1 MVPPRAR
8 RAARARDAA
17 RKQEEQPAGDTRMR
31 LTILAVVI
39 GALLLTLVV
48 RLWYLQVLDH
58 EDFSARAS
66 DNQVR
71 LIRSEAPRGRI
82 LDHNGNVLVDNRVS
96 YSVGV
101 EKAQIKNRDD
111 MDNIVSRLSVLVNQ
125 SEDEI
130 RAKLDKPK
138 GSPVDAI
145 PIADDV
151 PKTLLL
157 YIEEHQDEFLG
168 VVPMTR
174 PVRVFTQLTGCT
186 DAERQKAIADQTDF
200 AANREDIRKDP
211 CRSIA
216 PHVLGYVGET
226 TADDLEQHSEYRI
239 GDSIGRGGV
248 EASFE
253 SSLRGQPGLKKIEVN
268 SQGKQVSVLGEEA
281 PVQGDD
287 VVLTLDPDVQ
297 AIAEEALRDG
307 VLDARNTYDKE
318 KGHPTPAPGGAVV
331 VLDTH
336 TGGVVAMASY
346 PTFNPQDFIGG
357 ISQNVWEGLND
368 PANQYPLNNRA
379 IQGQYPAASTFK
391 VVTAISALQNGFV
404 TPSTTINAGAYY
416 TAGREGRRFYDWNK
430 TGHGRTDLA
439 KSLVESVDVYYYTI
453 GDQMYQRR
461 GEGGDYLQNTARQL
475 GFGEKTGIDIAN
487 EKAGQV
493 PDENWLRRMNN
504 ANPAAFPRNSWNPGD
519 NINLSIGQG
528 DLLVTPLQIANVYAA
543 IANGGQAFRPHIAQ
557 QVQAVGGTVVRQ
569 IPPEAIMQLPVPPE
583 QIQVIQEGLAG
594 VVRDGTAKRAF
605 SGFPFDAVPVSGKT
619 GTAQNGSTKTDTSWF
634 AGYGGPNNEY
644 TIVAVVEE
652 GGAGNQVGAP
662 IVRRIFE
669 GIFGLTPGTIQ
680 EGDRTD

>member
-1 MVPPRAR
+1 MTPPHAR

-17 RKQEEQPAGDTRMR
+17 RKLEEQPAGDTRMR

-82 LDHNGNVLVDNRVS
+82 LDHNGNVLVENRVS
-96 YSVGV
+96 FSIAV
-101 EKAQIKNRDD
+101 EKAQIKSKDD
-111 MDNIVSRLSVLVNQ
+111 MNRIVSRLSILLNQ
-125 SEDEI
+125 SEDTI
-130 RAKLDKPK
+130 RAKLEKPK

-145 PIADDV
+145 PIAEDV
-151 PKTLLL
+151 SKQLLL
-157 YIEEHQDEFLG
+157 YIEEHQDEFPG
-168 VVPMTR
+168 VVVVTKPT
-174 PVRVFTQLTGCT
+174 RVFTQLTDCT
-186 DAERQKAIADQTDF
+186 DAEKQKAMSDQMDRS
-200 AANREDIRKDP
+200 ANRGSLRKDS

-226 TADDLEQHSEYRI
+226 TADDLDQHSEYRI
-239 GDSIGRGGV
+239 GDSIGRSGV
-248 EASFE
+248 EASYE
-253 SSLRGQPGLKKIEVN
+253 SSLRGIPGLKKIEVN
-268 SQGKQVSVLGEEA
+268 SQGKQVSMLGEES
-281 PVQGDD
+281 PQQGND

-297 AIAEEALRDG
+297 AVTEEALRAG
-307 VLDARNTYDKE
+307 ILGARSTYDKE
-318 KGHPTPAPGGAVV
+318 KGHPIPAPGGAVV

-357 ISQNVWEGLND
+357 IPQDTWANLND

-391 VVTAISALQNGFV
+391 VVTAISALQNGFI
-404 TPSTTINAGAYY
+404 TPTTTINAGPYY
-416 TAGREGRRFYDWNK
+416 TAGREARKFYDWNK

-439 KSLVESVDVYYYTI
+439 KSLTESVDVYYYTI
-453 GDQMYQRR
+453 GDEMYQRR

-475 GFGEKTGIDIAN
+475 GFGDRTGIDIAN
-487 EKAGQV
+487 EKSGQV

-528 DLLVTPLQIANVYAA
+528 DLLVTPLQIADVFAA
-543 IANGGQAFRPHIAQ
+543 VANGGTAFRPHIAQ
-557 QVQAVGGTVVRQ
+557 QIQTVDGTVVRQ
-569 IPPEAIMQLPVPPE
+569 IPPEPIMNLPIPPE
-583 QIQVIQEGLAG
+583 QIQVIQAGLAG
-594 VVRDGTAKRAF
+594 VTRDGTAKRAF
-605 SGFPFDAVPVSGKT
+605 AGFPFDQVPVSGKT
-619 GTAQNGSTKTDTSWF
+619 GTAQNGSKKTDTSWF
-634 AGYGGPNNEY
+634 AGFGGPNNEY
-644 TIVAVVEE
+644 TVVAVVEE
-652 GGAGNQVGAP
+652 GGGGNQTAAP

-669 GIFGLTPGTIQ
+669 GTFGLTPGNAQ
-680 EGDRTD
+680 GGDRTD

>member
-1 MVPPRAR
+1 MSPPHAK

-17 RKQEEQPAGDTRMR
+17 RKLEEQPAGDTRMR

-82 LDHNGNVLVDNRVS
+82 LDHNGNVLVENRVS
-96 YSVGV
+96 FSIAV
-101 EKAQIKNRDD
+101 EKAQIKSHDD
-111 MDNIVSRLSVLVNQ
+111 MNHIVSRLSVLLDQ
-125 SEDEI
+125 SEDVI
-130 RAKLDKPK
+130 RAKLEKPK

-145 PIADDV
+145 PIAEDV
-151 PKTLLL
+151 PKQLLL
-157 YIEEHQDEFLG
+157 YIEEHQDEFPG
-168 VVPMTR
+168 VVAVTKPT
-174 PVRVFTQLTGCT
+174 RVFTQLTACT
-186 DAERQKAIADQTDF
+186 DAEKKKAMNDQTDLS
-200 AANREDIRKDP
+200 ANREDIRRDP

-226 TADDLEQHSEYRI
+226 TADDLDQHSEYRI

-248 EASFE
+248 EASYE
-253 SSLRGQPGLKKIEVN
+253 SALRGAPGLKKIEVN
-268 SQGKQVSVLGEEA
+268 SQGKQVSVLGEESA
-281 PVQGDD
+281 QQGND

-297 AIAEEALRDG
+297 AIAEEVLRDG
-307 VLDARNTYDKE
+307 ILNARNTYDKE

-336 TGGVVAMASY
+336 TGGIVAMASY

-357 ISQNVWEGLND
+357 IPQDTWTNLND
-368 PANQYPLNNRA
+368 PSNQYPLNNRA

-391 VVTAISALQNGFV
+391 VVTAISALQNGFI
-404 TPSTTINAGAYY
+404 TPETTINAGPFY
-416 TAGREGRRFYDWNK
+416 TAGREGRKFYDWNK

-453 GDQMYQRR
+453 GDEMYQRR
-461 GEGGDYLQNTARQL
+461 SEGGDFLQNTARQL
-475 GFGEKTGIDIAN
+475 GFGDRTGIDIAN
-487 EKAGQV
+487 EKSGQV

-504 ANPAAFPRNSWNPGD
+504 ANPEAFPRNNWNPGD

-528 DLLVTPLQIANVYAA
+528 DLLVTPLQIADVYAA
-543 IANGGQAFRPHIAQ
+543 IANGGTAFRPHIAQ
-557 QVQAVGGTVVRQ
+557 QIQGVDGTVVRQ
-569 IPPEAIMQLPVPPE
+569 IPPEPIMTLPIPPE
-583 QIQVIQEGLAG
+583 QIQVIQAGLAG
-594 VVRDGTAKRAF
+594 VTRDGTAKRAF
-605 SGFPFDAVPVSGKT
+605 AGFPFDQVPLSGKT

-634 AGYGGPNNEY
+634 AGYGGPSNEY
-644 TIVAVVEE
+644 VVVAVVEE
-652 GGAGNQVGAP
+652 GGAGNQTAAP

-680 EGDRTD
+680 GGDRTD

>member
-1 MVPPRAR
+1 MSPPWAR
-8 RAARARDAA
+8 RAAKARESA
-17 RKQEEQPAGDTRMR
+17 RKLEENPAGDTRMR
-31 LTILAVVI
+31 LTIIAVVI
-39 GALLLTLVV
+39 GALLLTLGV

-96 YSVGV
+96 FSIGV
-101 EKAQIKNRDD
+101 EKAQIKSSDD
-111 MDNIVSRLSVLVNQ
+111 MDRIVSRLSILLNQ

-130 RAKLDKPK
+130 RTKLEKPK

-145 PIADDV
+145 PVADDV
-151 PKTLLL
+151 SKQLLL
-157 YIEEHQDEFLG
+157 YIEEHQDEFPG
-168 VVPMTR
+168 VVAVTR
-174 PVRVFTQLTGCT
+174 PVRVLTQLTGCT
-186 DAERQKAIADQTDF
+186 DEQKKKTLAEQTDLS
-200 AANREDIRKDP
+200 ANRDDIRKDP

-226 TADDLEQHSEYRI
+226 TADDLDAHSEYRI

-248 EASFE
+248 EASYE
-253 SSLRGQPGLKKIEVN
+253 SSLRGSPGLKKIEVN
-268 SQGKQVSVLGEEA
+268 SQGKQVSVLGEE
-281 PVQGDD
+281 PPQQGKD

-297 AIAEEALRDG
+297 TIAEDALREG
-307 VLDARNTYDKE
+307 ILRARNTYDGE

-346 PTFNPQDFIGG
+346 PSFNPQDFIGG
-357 ISQNVWEGLND
+357 IPQATWESLND

-404 TPSTTINAGAYY
+404 TPETTINAGAYY

-475 GFGEKTGIDIAN
+475 GFGDKTGIDIAN
-487 EKAGQV
+487 EKGGQV

-528 DLLVTPLQIANVYAA
+528 DLLVTPLQVANVYAA
-543 IANGGQAFRPHIAQ
+543 IANGGPAYKPHIAQ
-557 QVQAVGGTVVRQ
+557 QIQAVDGSIDRQ
-569 IPPEAIMQLPVPPE
+569 FPPEPIIQLPIPPE
-583 QIQVIQEGLAG
+583 QIQVIQAGLAG
-594 VVRDGTAKRAF
+594 VTRDGTAKRAF
-605 SGFPFDAVPVSGKT
+605 AGFPFDQVPVSGKT

-634 AGYGGPNNEY
+634 ASYGGPNNEY
-644 TIVAVVEE
+644 TVVAVVEE
-652 GGAGNQVGAP
+652 GGAGNVTAAP
-662 IVRRIFE
+662 IVRRIYE
-669 GIFGLTPGTIQ
+669 GIFGLTPGNIQ

>member
-1 MVPPRAR
+1 MSPPRAR
-8 RAARARDAA
+8 RAAKARDAA
-17 RKQEEQPAGDTRMR
+17 RKLEEHPAGDTRMR
-31 LTILAVVI
+31 LTILAVVM
-39 GALLLTLVV
+39 GALLLTLGV

-96 YSVGV
+96 FSIGV
-101 EKAQIKNRDD
+101 EKAQIKSKDD
-111 MDNIVSRLSVLVNQ
+111 MARIVSRLSVLLNQ

-145 PIADDV
+145 PIAEDV
-151 PKTLLL
+151 SKHLLL
-157 YIEEHQDEFLG
+157 YIEEHQDEFPG
-168 VVPMTR
+168 VVAITK
-174 PVRVFTQLTGCT
+174 PVRVLTQLSGCT
-186 DAERQKAIADQTDF
+186 DAEKKKALADQTDLS
-200 AANREDIRKDP
+200 ANREDIRKDP

-248 EASFE
+248 EASYE
-253 SSLRGQPGLKKIEVN
+253 ASLRGQPGMKKIEVN

-281 PVQGDD
+281 AVQGND

-297 AIAEEALRDG
+297 AIAEDALEKG
-307 VLDARNTYDKE
+307 ILNARNTYDGE

-331 VLDTH
+331 VLDNH

-357 ISQNVWEGLND
+357 IPQSVWQDLND

-379 IQGQYPAASTFK
+379 IQGLYPAASTFK
-391 VVTAISALQNGFV
+391 PVTAISALQNGFI
-404 TPSTTINAGAYY
+404 TPSTTINAGAFY
-416 TAGREGRRFYDWNK
+416 TAGRESRKFWDWNK

-439 KSLVESVDVYYYTI
+439 KSIVESVDVYYYTI

-461 GEGGDYLQNTARQL
+461 GEVGDVLQNTARQL
-475 GFGEKTGIDIAN
+475 GFGDKTGIDVAN
-487 EKAGQV
+487 EKSGQV

-504 ANPAAFPRNSWNPGD
+504 ANPTAFPRSSWNPGD

-528 DLLVTPLQIANVYAA
+528 DLLVTPLQVADVYAA
-543 IANGGQAFRPHIAQ
+543 IANGGTAFRPHIAQ
-557 QVQAVGGTVVRQ
+557 QIQAVDRSVVRQ
-569 IPPEAIMQLPVPPE
+569 IAPEPILQLPIPPE
-583 QIQVIQEGLAG
+583 QISVLQEGLAG
-594 VVRDGTAKRAF
+594 VPRDGTAKRAF
-605 SGFPFDAVPVSGKT
+605 AGFPFDRVAVSGKT

-634 AGYGGPNNEY
+634 AGFGGPANEY
-644 TIVAVVEE
+644 TVVAVVEE
-652 GGAGNQVGAP
+652 GGGGNQTAAP

-669 GIFGLTPGTIQ
+669 GIFGLTPGSIQ
-680 EGDRTD
+680 QGDRTD